1 MKFVVNT
8 GPIIAL
14 AKIGKLVLLKELA
27 PEVFIPPTVYRELLA
42 KFGAESEQIEQ
53 ALTDF
58 IRVTEVREIDRA
70 VEIAIAGLDEG
81 EKLAIALA
89 ATFTEDIVLVLDDRA
104 GRRVAQQLGLTTT
117 GSIGVLLRLKE
128 KGAIENVGVL
138 LTDMRERG
146 YWLSDQVIEVA
157 KRLAGEE
164 D

>member
-1 MKFVVNT
+1 MKLVVNT

-81 EKLAIALA
+81 EKLAIAL
-89 ATFTEDIVLVLDDRA
+89 L
-104 GRRVAQQLGLTTT
+104 
-117 GSIGVLLRLKE
+117 S
-128 KGAIENVGVL
+128 
-138 LTDMRERG
+138 DMRDRG